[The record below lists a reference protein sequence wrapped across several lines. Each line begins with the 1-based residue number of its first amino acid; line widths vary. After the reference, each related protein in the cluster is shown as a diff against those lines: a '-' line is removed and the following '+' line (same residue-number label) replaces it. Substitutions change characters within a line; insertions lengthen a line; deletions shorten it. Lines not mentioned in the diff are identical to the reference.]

1 MKLSDIFENTSI
13 QVVGN
18 NRPTPVAS
26 LQHHGITNAPLPHE
40 LCKDREWCE
49 RKKKKKSKKVKDLEN
64 RYRKTL

>member
-13 QVVGN
+13 GVVGN

-49 RKKKKKSKKVKDLEN
+49 RKKRKKTKKVKDLEN
-64 RYRKTL
+64 RYRKAT